1 MDIAFANELLNNL
14 PSDVYNPVVFV
25 DKTNRVIDEILDK
38 FIVRIKGKML
48 VVAELKDLDDVRN
61 VESLFGNYLNK
72 SSVLIIRNIHQYETD
87 AEFADKFVWIC
98 EMAKNNQIQLILTTN
113 RKLQDLKFE
122 GRLYARLQSGIVAD
136 IDNVMK

>member
-87 AEFADKFVWIC
+87 AEFADKFVWIY
-98 EMAKNNQIQLILTTN
+98 EMAKNNQVQLILTTN

-136 IDNVMK
+136 IDNVME